1 MKWKSIWHWQTSA
14 AMMLLTAVFLGA
26 CGMQPGSG
34 TIPVQPPEI
43 KTTEA
48 EPSETEIQGIE
59 IPETESR
66 TAEFIYELPI
76 DPFEELTVK

>member
-1 MKWKSIWHWQTSA
+1 MSCIRHYKQEINGRRICQKY
-14 AMMLLTAVFLGA
+14 
-26 CGMQPGSG
+26 QPGSG
-34 TIPVQPPEI
+34 TMPVQPPEI
-43 KTTEA
+43 KTTDA